1 MFYITCYKTF
11 KNTIMLNRKLK
22 NRVKELEDRLK
33 FQRRWNIEMYR
44 LLERVCKRLDELE
57 KTK

>member
-1 MFYITCYKTF
+1 
-11 KNTIMLNRKLK
+11 MLNRKLE